1 MAFLMNTELFTC
13 DCGGLEFKVEKIKS
27 FQIGQKTPDGTLL
40 GENTSRK
47 VLTCIKCGKEHNTD
61 NLILKETEE

>member
-27 FQIGQKTPDGTLL
+27 FQIGQKTPDGTLFY
-40 GENTSRK
+40 
-47 VLTCIKCGKEHNTD
+47 
-61 NLILKETEE
+61 